1 MNKLITL
8 IVALFLS
15 LSLPALAA
23 GNTPQEQIQAATD
36 SLVVRIDKDRKA
48 FDKNPQLLHNVVE
61 ENISP
66 YVDFRTIARGVMG
79 QFYRQAS
86 EQQRADFERVF
97 KQSLIRTYANGMT
110 AYNGQKYVV
119 KAGKPSDKPTKAQV
133 DMDVHGSSGKIYH
146 VTYHLAQGKDGE
158 WRIVNLILDGMNFG
172 LAFRNKFAGL
182 VEENKGSIDAAIA
195 NWVPDVKLPGSAGDA
210 TQAGK
215 KG

>member
-8 IVALFLS
+8 LLTVL
-15 LSLPALAA
+15 LSLPVLAA
-23 GNTPQEQIQAATD
+23 GKTPNEQIQAATD
-36 SLVVRIDKDRKA
+36 SLVSRIDKDRKA
-48 FDKNPQLLHNVVE
+48 FDKNPRLLHAMVE
-61 ENISP
+61 ENIAP

-86 EQQRADFERVF
+86 EQQRSEFERVF

-119 KAGKPSDKPTKAQV
+119 KPGKPSDKPNKAQV

-146 VTYHLAQGKDGE
+146 VTYHMAQGKDGE

-182 VEENKGSIDAAIA
+182 VEENKGNIDAAIT
-195 NWVPDVKLPGSAGDA
+195 NWVPDVKLPGSAGEA
-210 TQAGK
+210 TAPGK

>member
-8 IVALFLS
+8 FLAVFLS
-15 LSLPALAA
+15 LPVLAA
-23 GNTPQEQIQAATD
+23 GKTPEQQIQAATD
-36 SLVVRIDKDRKA
+36 SLVQRIDKDRKA
-48 FDKNPQLLHNVVE
+48 FDKNPQLLHSVVE
-61 ENISP
+61 ENITP

-86 EQQRADFERVF
+86 EQQRAEFEKVF
-97 KQSLIRTYANGMT
+97 KASLIRTYANGMT

-119 KAGKPSDKPTKAQV
+119 KPGKPSEKPGKAQV

-146 VTYHLAQGKDGE
+146 VTYHMAQGKDGE

-182 VEENKGSIDAAIA
+182 VEENKGSLDAAIA
-195 NWVPDVKLPGSAGDA
+195 KWVPDVKLPGSAGDA
-210 TQAGK
+210 TQPAK